1 MLALRSPQDAY
12 RRVDFDARVEGADPH
27 ALVALCYEQLIA
39 GISAAIYANE
49 SSNISARSKAITR
62 ALAAVTALQMGV
74 ARGQVVAVALQQYYA
89 SIRRALLD
97 SALDFSPQTLAT
109 IRQDL
114 TEVAAALMRSR

>member
-1 MLALRSPQDAY
+1 
-12 RRVDFDARVEGADPH
+12 
-27 ALVALCYEQLIA
+27 
-39 GISAAIYANE
+39 
-49 SSNISARSKAITR
+49 
-62 ALAAVTALQMGV
+62 
-74 ARGQVVAVALQQYYA
+74 LQQYYA